1 MQEITWECTLF
12 SSFKM
17 PKLRAQTG
25 SRSNKLSVDIS
36 EKDSNYD
43 MIYHNDIVYNDY
55 FISQTVVYTTCAT

>member
-1 MQEITWECTLF
+1 
-12 SSFKM
+12 M

-55 FISQTVVYTTCAT
+55 FISQTVVYKTSAT